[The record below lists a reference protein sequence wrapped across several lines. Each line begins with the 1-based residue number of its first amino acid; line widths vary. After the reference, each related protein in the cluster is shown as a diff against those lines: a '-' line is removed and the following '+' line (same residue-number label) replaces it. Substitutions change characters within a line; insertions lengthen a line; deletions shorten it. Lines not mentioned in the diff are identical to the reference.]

1 MATPKKR
8 RRVPG
13 VQGKPW
19 RALTLML
26 ALTAV
31 LTGGMFLAGATTP
44 RLGIDLAGGTSITL
58 AAVDRPGKK
67 SAVNEANMNTAVS
80 IIERRVNGLGV
91 SEAEVKTQ
99 GDRNI
104 IVNIPKGTDEEQ
116 AREQV
121 GTTAELGFRAVL
133 NAVPAGAP
141 VPDPAESPET
151 GDGATEEKPKD
162 EGADG
167 EEKPKDDGA
176 TGEEKPEATPSADAG
191 ESNQP
196 EAQGGRLG
204 PVAEE
209 SPSPGPSATADAGE
223 EGADGEKDPEKK
235 PEESPEPPAP
245 DEGAAALMQQL
256 QKLDCATKEGR
267 AKASQA
273 VAAAKPSEQVVACD
287 QDGAYAYVLGPVEVP
302 GTQVDDANA
311 VFDQQRGIWLVTM
324 DFTDGGGKKFADVT
338 GRISALPQP
347 QNQFAIT
354 LDGQVVS
361 APSVSSRI
369 AGGQAEITGS
379 FNQDSA
385 ADLANVLK
393 FGALP
398 ITFEEANV
406 LTISPSLGGEQ
417 LKAGLIAGAIGLAL
431 VVVYLFF
438 YYRALSLVAI
448 TSLLAMGGLTYV
460 IMSLLGPAIGFALS
474 LPAVCGAI
482 VAIGITADSFIVYFE
497 RIRDEVREGRSIRP
511 AIERAWP
518 RARHT
523 ILISDVVSFLAAV
536 VLFFAAVG
544 SVQGFAF
551 VLGLTTLLDV
561 LVVFLLTKPLTS
573 ILAARPFF
581 AGGHRWSGLDPKR
594 LGAQPPIRGRRRAP
608 STTAE
613 PKEA

>member
-1 MATPKKR
+1 MATPQKR
-8 RRVPG
+8 RRSPAA
-13 VQGKPW
+13 QGRPW
-19 RALTLML
+19 RALTLVIV
-26 ALTAV
+26 LTAL
-31 LTGGMFLAGATTP
+31 LTGGMFLSGATTP

-58 AAVDRPGKK
+58 TAKDQPGRP

-104 IVNIPKGTDEEQ
+104 IVNIPRGTDEKQ

-121 GTTAELGFRAVL
+121 GTTAELGFRPVL
-133 NAVPAGAP
+133 NAAP
-141 VPDPAESPET
+141 VTPPGQPQ
-151 GDGATEEKPKD
+151 P
-162 EGADG
+162 G
-167 EEKPKDDGA
+167 EEPGA
-176 TGEEKPEATPSADAG
+176 EPSAPA
-191 ESNQP
+191 
-196 EAQGGRLG
+196 A
-204 PVAEE
+204 
-209 SPSPGPSATADAGE
+209 SPSPSGEAPQDDEEAVAPEDETEQPQESAGP
-223 EGADGEKDPEKK
+223 ADGASPQGARAGVVTRDET
-235 PEESPEPPAP
+235 ESPGPGASASQEGESGEQSPPPAEQEQSP
-245 DEGAAALMQQL
+245 PPGEQGDPAQLAAALQQL
-256 QKLDCATKEGR
+256 DCSTPEAR
-267 AKASQA
+267 SDASQQ
-273 VAAAKPSEQVVACD
+273 VAAAKPTEQVVACD
-287 QDGAYAYVLGPVEVP
+287 REGAFKYALGPVEVP
-302 GTQVDDANA
+302 GTNVEGADA

-324 DFTDGGGKKFADVT
+324 DFDSKGAQQFADVT
-338 GRISALPQP
+338 QRISTLPQP

-361 APSVSSRI
+361 APSVSTRI
-369 AGGQAEITGS
+369 GGGQAEISGS
-379 FNQDSA
+379 FTQESA

-417 LKAGLIAGAIGLAL
+417 LKAGLIAGGIGLLL
-431 VVVYLFF
+431 VVVYLLF
-438 YYRALSLVAI
+438 YYRALALVAI
-448 TSLLAMGGLTYV
+448 GSLLLMGGLTYV
-460 IMSLLGPAIGFALS
+460 VMSLLGPGIGFALS

-561 LVVFLLTKPLTS
+561 LIVFLLTKPLTTL
-573 ILAARPFF
+573 LARRSFF
-581 AGGHRWSGLDPKR
+581 SNGHPMSGLDPKR
-594 LGAQPPIRGRRRAP
+594 LGARPPIRGRRA
-608 STTAE
+608 TAATVT

>member
-1 MATPKKR
+1 MATPQKR
-8 RRVPG
+8 RRSPRA
-13 VQGKPW
+13 QGKPW
-19 RALTLML
+19 RALTLIL
-26 ALTAV
+26 VLTAL
-31 LTGGMFLAGATTP
+31 LTGGMFLSGATTP

-58 AAVDRPGKK
+58 TAVDQPGKK

-80 IIERRVNGLGV
+80 IIDRRVNGLGV

-104 IVNIPKGTDEEQ
+104 IVNIPRGTDEKQ

-141 VPDPAESPET
+141 APEPSTSPSPGADAEEAEEAEEEA
-151 GDGATEEKPKD
+151 GTED
-162 EGADG
+162 EQQPDG
-167 EEKPKDDGA
+167 EESPQEQA
-176 TGEEKPEATPSADAG
+176 TEPGNDEASGEPEP
-191 ESNQP
+191 
-196 EAQGGRLG
+196 QGGRNG
-204 PVAEE
+204 PVTDE
-209 SPSPGPSATADAGE
+209 SPSPDASAPAE
-223 EGADGEKDPEKK
+223 EEQ
-235 PEESPEPPAP
+235 PEESPEPPAE
-245 DEGAAALMQQL
+245 DADAAQL
-256 QKLDCATKEGR
+256 AQRLQELDCSTPEAR
-267 AKASQA
+267 AEAGQA
-273 VAAAKPSEQVVACD
+273 VAAAESDEPVVACD
-287 QDGAYAYVLGPVEVP
+287 REGASKYALGPVEVP
-302 GTQVDDANA
+302 GTQVEGADAL
-311 VFDQQRGIWLVTM
+311 FDQQRGIWLVTM

-338 GRISALPQP
+338 ERISALPQP

-354 LDGQVVS
+354 LDGEVVS

-369 AGGQAEITGS
+369 GGGQAEITGS
-379 FNQDSA
+379 FNQESA
-385 ADLANVLK
+385 SDLANVLK

-431 VVVYLFF
+431 VAIYLIF
-438 YYRALSLVAI
+438 YYRALAMVAI
-448 TSLLAMGGLTYV
+448 GSLLLMGGLTYV
-460 IMSLLGPAIGFALS
+460 VMSLLGPAIGFALS

-497 RIRDEVREGRSIRP
+497 RIRDEVREGRSVRP

-561 LVVFLLTKPLTS
+561 VVVFLLTKPLTS
-573 ILAARPFF
+573 LLAARPFF
-581 AGGHRWSGLDPKR
+581 GSGHPWSGLDPKR
-594 LGAQPPIRGRRRAP
+594 LGAQPPIRGRRRAS
-608 STTAE
+608 STVE

>member
-1 MATPKKR
+1 MATPQKR
-8 RRVPG
+8 RRSPRA
-13 VQGKPW
+13 QGKPW
-19 RALTLML
+19 RALTLIL
-26 ALTAV
+26 VLTAL
-31 LTGGMFLAGATTP
+31 LTGGMFLSGATTP

-58 AAVDRPGKK
+58 TAVDQPGKK

-80 IIERRVNGLGV
+80 IIDRRVNGLGV

-99 GDRNI
+99 GERNI
-104 IVNIPKGTDEEQ
+104 IVNIPRGTDEKQ

-141 VPDPAESPET
+141 APEPSTSPSPEADAEDEAGT
-151 GDGATEEKPKD
+151 EDEQQPEEQATEPGDGEASNE
-162 EGADG
+162 
-167 EEKPKDDGA
+167 
-176 TGEEKPEATPSADAG
+176 PEP
-191 ESNQP
+191 
-196 EAQGGRLG
+196 QGGRNG
-204 PVAEE
+204 PVADE
-209 SPSPGPSATADAGE
+209 SPSPDASAPADE
-223 EGADGEKDPEKK
+223 EEQ
-235 PEESPEPPAP
+235 PEESPEPPAE
-245 DEGAAALMQQL
+245 DADAAQL
-256 QKLDCATKEGR
+256 AQRLQELDCSTPEAR
-267 AKASQA
+267 AEAGQA
-273 VAAAKPSEQVVACD
+273 VAAAESDESVVACD
-287 QDGAYAYVLGPVEVP
+287 REGASKYVLGPVEVP
-302 GTQVDDANA
+302 GTQVDGAEA
-311 VFDQQRGIWLVTM
+311 LFDQQRGIWLVTM

-338 GRISALPQP
+338 ERISALPQP

-354 LDGQVVS
+354 LDGEVVS

-369 AGGQAEITGS
+369 GGGKAEITGS
-379 FNQDSA
+379 FNQESA
-385 ADLANVLK
+385 SDLANVLK

-431 VVVYLFF
+431 VAIYLIV
-438 YYRALSLVAI
+438 YYRALAAVAI
-448 TSLLAMGGLTYV
+448 GSLLLMGGLTYV
-460 IMSLLGPAIGFALS
+460 VMSLLGPAIGFALS

-497 RIRDEVREGRSIRP
+497 RIRDEVREGRSVRP

-561 LVVFLLTKPLTS
+561 VVVFLLTKPLTS
-573 ILAARPFF
+573 LLAARPFF
-581 AGGHRWSGLDPKR
+581 GSGHPWSGLDPKR
-594 LGAQPPIRGRRRAP
+594 LGARPPIRGRRRAS
-608 STTAE
+608 STVE